1 MMVSHSGER
10 HRSVKRHPF
19 AWKDPIKKIVQFF
32 ADQETQAGSQ
42 ISHLKEKNGILLPKL
57 FCTVRKNCSSDQ
69 EKLLKFKAEGREFT
83 KIVRSLEKFIHTV
96 KGQNNFW

>member
-19 AWKDPIKKIVQFF
+19 AWKNPIEKIVQFF

-42 ISHLKEKNGILLPKL
+42 ISHLKKKKKINYNYNYFYFLED
-57 FCTVRKNCSSDQ
+57 TVQFRFSDIFGLRKN
-69 EKLLKFKAEGREFT
+69 F
-83 KIVRSLEKFIHTV
+83 H
-96 KGQNNFW
+96 

>member
-19 AWKDPIKKIVQFF
+19 AWKDPIEKIVQFF

-42 ISHLKEKNGILLPKL
+42 ISHLKKKKKMLIIIEQLLL
-57 FCTVRKNCSSDQ
+57 FLN
-69 EKLLKFKAEGREFT
+69 LKHFSYQPGMY
-83 KIVRSLEKFIHTV
+83 LY
-96 KGQNNFW
+96 

>member
-19 AWKDPIKKIVQFF
+19 AWKDPIEKIVQFF

-42 ISHLKEKNGILLPKL
+42 ISHLKKEKNINYYRTINFNYEPANLKG
-57 FCTVRKNCSSDQ
+57 NC
-69 EKLLKFKAEGREFT
+69 R
-83 KIVRSLEKFIHTV
+83 
-96 KGQNNFW
+96 